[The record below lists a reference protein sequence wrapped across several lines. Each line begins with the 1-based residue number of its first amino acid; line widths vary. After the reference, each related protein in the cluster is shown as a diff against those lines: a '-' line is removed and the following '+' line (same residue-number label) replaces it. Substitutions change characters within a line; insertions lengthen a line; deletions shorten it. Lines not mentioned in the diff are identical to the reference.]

1 MEEGGGGIYSE
12 QEGRGRRRGT
22 TYSDGRVG
30 AVTVRAALAWY
41 ATSTASFTFV
51 PEAQSVRLGLLRHLD
66 EG

>member
-1 MEEGGGGIYSE
+1 MEEGVLTVTVNRMKEGGGG
-12 QEGRGRRRGT
+12 G
-22 TYSDGRVG
+22 TYSDGGVG